1 MRHAIHILTVST
13 LDSSQEKMRSAAQ
26 TERLQEPAGHVLARE
41 QRASRAFNR
50 DSFPRTPRTEFSRE
64 GFEPHP
70 GQQAAADC
78 NSWHGKR
85 QHDQKCHSQTH
96 QAPKN
101 AARAGSSGATLI
113 TTTRTMS
120 AAIKCQT
127 PGRLQKRE
135 CRNHDRYCIRQRGKV
150 PVPNWLACLMQFPNW
165 LLACLSSAVCVQCSF
180 FRSDRYRKRL
190 FPDWP
195 FSPPQKN
202 RRPRILRGQVACR
215 NAVAFAV

>member
-1 MRHAIHILTVST
+1 MCLLESNARAEHSIAIHF
-13 LDSSQEKMRSAAQ
+13 QE
-26 TERLQEPAGHVLARE
+26 LQELSFHARVLNPIPG
-41 QRASRAFNR
+41 SN
-50 DSFPRTPRTEFSRE
+50 TPPIAILGMANANTI
-64 GFEPHP
+64 
-70 GQQAAADC
+70 
-78 NSWHGKR
+78 K
-85 QHDQKCHSQTH
+85 KCHSQTH

-101 AARAGSSGATLI
+101 SARAGSSGATLI

>member
-1 MRHAIHILTVST
+1 MCLLESNARAEHSIAIHF
-13 LDSSQEKMRSAAQ
+13 QELSF
-26 TERLQEPAGHVLARE
+26 
-41 QRASRAFNR
+41 RASARVSNPMP
-50 DSFPRTPRTEFSRE
+50 SSNTPPIAILGMANANTI
-64 GFEPHP
+64 
-70 GQQAAADC
+70 
-78 NSWHGKR
+78 K
-85 QHDQKCHSQTH
+85 KCHSQTH

-101 AARAGSSGATLI
+101 SARAGSSGATLI

-135 CRNHDRYCIRQRGKV
+135 CRNHDRYCIRQRVNV
-150 PVPNWLACLMQFPNW
+150 PVPNWLACPVQCMSSAVQFPNW
-165 LLACLSSAVCVQCSF
+165 LLACLSSAVSPTGKGACPKLACLSNAVSKLALGLPVQCSF
-180 FRSDRYRKRL
+180 FRSNRYRKRL

>member
-1 MRHAIHILTVST
+1 MCLLESNARAEHSIAIHF
-13 LDSSQEKMRSAAQ
+13 QELSF
-26 TERLQEPAGHVLARE
+26 
-41 QRASRAFNR
+41 RASARVSNPMP
-50 DSFPRTPRTEFSRE
+50 SSNTPPIAIPDMANANTI
-64 GFEPHP
+64 
-70 GQQAAADC
+70 
-78 NSWHGKR
+78 K
-85 QHDQKCHSQTH
+85 KCHSQTP

-135 CRNHDRYCIRQRGKV
+135 CRNHDRYCIRQQGKV
-150 PVPNWLACLMQFPNW
+150 PVPNWLVPNWLACLMQFPNW

>member
-13 LDSSQEKMRSAAQ
+13 LDSFQEKMRSAAQ

-165 LLACLSSAVCVQCSF
+165 LLACLSSAVSLGPTGTESAYSPIGPFLLPKKTAARGSSAGRWRVGMRWLSL
-180 FRSDRYRKRL
+180 FRL
-190 FPDWP
+190 
-195 FSPPQKN
+195 
-202 RRPRILRGQVACR
+202 
-215 NAVAFAV
+215 